1 MYNAS
6 ITIDDKQLLDVLKAE
21 DNWDKDRSSLKI
33 TGNKIIIEAQDIIAF
48 KATVNGLIKLIEAY
62 EKASSVIQNDNE

>member
-1 MYNAS
+1 MYKAS

-21 DNWDKDRSSLKI
+21 DNWNKDRSSLDI
-33 TGNKIIIEAQDIIAF
+33 TGNKITIEAQDIIAF